1 MSLSPV
7 TSTFAN
13 YAQQVASGESPNPN
27 TTAGSAQEAAES
39 QATTLKEARAGDP
52 VAKKKLLKEQAQAA
66 QQQQAAQ
73 PAPSEPGKGEL
84 IDHAA

>member
-1 MSLSPV
+1 MLSYGQWSFAIWPPALASL
-7 TSTFAN
+7 
-13 YAQQVASGESPNPN
+13 
-27 TTAGSAQEAAES
+27 S
-39 QATTLKEARAGDP
+39 QATTLKEAHAGDP

-66 QQQQAAQ
+66 QQQQAAAE